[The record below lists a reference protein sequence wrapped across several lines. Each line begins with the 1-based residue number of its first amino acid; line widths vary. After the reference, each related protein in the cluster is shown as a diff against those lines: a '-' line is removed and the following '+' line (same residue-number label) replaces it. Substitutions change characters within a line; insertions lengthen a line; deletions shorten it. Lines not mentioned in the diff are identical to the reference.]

1 MIYCVEDDENIRELV
16 VYSLQTSGLEALGC
30 RDGAELDQALAK
42 TLPKLILLDIML
54 PDEDGISIL
63 KRLRKSS
70 ATSTLPIILMTAKGA
85 EYDKVLGLNL
95 GADDYIAKPFGIME
109 LIARVKALLR
119 RASLNEDL
127 DQLTCGGISLSKS
140 RYSVSAD
147 GQEINLTLKEFELL
161 KLLMSHRGQV
171 FSREVLLDQIWGY
184 NFGGETRTVDVHI
197 ASLRAKLGSAG
208 EMIETVRGVGYRL
221 EA

>member
-1 MIYCVEDDENIRELV
+1 MIYCVEDDDNIRELV

-30 RDGAELDQALAK
+30 RDGAELDRAMAK
-42 TLPKLILLDIML
+42 TLPELILLDIML

-70 ATSTLPIILMTAKGA
+70 ATGTLPIILMTAKGA

-109 LIARVKALLR
+109 LIARIKALLR
-119 RASLNEDL
+119 RAGLNQDQ
-127 DQLTCGGISLSKS
+127 DQLTCGEIALNKG
-140 RYSVSAD
+140 RHSVTA
-147 GQEINLTLKEFELL
+147 GGKKLNLTLKEFELL

-171 FSREVLLDQIWGY
+171 FSREVLLDKIWGY
-184 NFGGETRTVDVHI
+184 DFGGETRTVDVHI
-197 ASLRAKLGSAG
+197 ASLRSKLGQAG
-208 EMIETVRGVGYRL
+208 EMIETIRGVGYRL

>member
-197 ASLRAKLGSAG
+197 ASLRAKLGQAG

>member
-197 ASLRAKLGSAG
+197 ASLRSKLGQAG